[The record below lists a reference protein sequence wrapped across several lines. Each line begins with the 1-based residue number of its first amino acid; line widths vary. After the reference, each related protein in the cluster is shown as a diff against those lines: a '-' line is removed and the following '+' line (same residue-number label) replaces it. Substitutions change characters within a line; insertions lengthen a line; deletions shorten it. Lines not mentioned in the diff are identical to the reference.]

1 MQRRMLF
8 GPLLLL
14 SMVLGACIPVT
25 APAAAPTPTVDP
37 AIYNQVPDTTLYEA
51 GECVATLA
59 APTPAHTSNTL
70 GGPPSAEIAPGEYS
84 VAMTADYGSSLW
96 LMLGEVAA
104 PANWI
109 NSNSVTALS
118 GACAANDSPE

>member
-1 MQRRMLF
+1 MRRRFLTGLLVLSLML
-8 GPLLLL
+8 LA
-14 SMVLGACIPVT
+14 ACNLVT
-25 APAAAPTPTVDP
+25 TPAVGPTPTVDP
-37 AIYNQVPDTTLYEA
+37 AIYNQVPDTTMYEP
-51 GECVATLA
+51 GECVATLT

-70 GGPPSAEIAPGEYS
+70 AGPPSADVAPGEYA

-96 LMLGEVAA
+96 LMLSEVAA

-118 GACAANDSPE
+118 GACVASDGPE